1 MTCSPHSSS
10 LNETVH
16 GPLGSLLVLTFSDSA
31 RETEKSERVPKWLFL
46 GGEGEWEQLV
56 RGIVG
61 LWHVLVGAGATSVFC
76 GPGAQPMPG
85 LEHLVLCK

>member
-1 MTCSPHSSS
+1 MVS
-10 LNETVH
+10 
-16 GPLGSLLVLTFSDSA
+16 F
-31 RETEKSERVPKWLFL
+31 
-46 GGEGEWEQLV
+46 GGGGEWEQLV

-61 LWHVLVGAGATSVFC
+61 LWQALVVAGATSVFC